1 MVIMPAPKFPLS
13 PAQSV
18 GRFWNAETPD
28 TTATGTCKVSD
39 DGSEIDI
46 FGQLSPSHSTSSTP
60 HTLTPRAIDEAV
72 DFDIHG
78 DLPVAPGSV
87 TFTGCHTIR
96 RRSLGVFNSARQ
108 HQVIGADWCIAG
120 AHVRADTRYTGVRLR
135 VSYLEEWARTP
146 GLEQTHQFDPTVVAI
161 TWSPPDSA
169 TAPFNEFDQ
178 NATVETHTVATVSP
192 IDFHGGGIQTA
203 NWLSLAGLNGWT
215 LEEAVARFVIPTQL
229 LMSLLSGRRA
239 RITHLEVSTTA
250 EGTAHD
256 AGAPDAAGTTE
267 KFPAEVP
274 NSTSKVTNVTG
285 ESGAGEHEGA
295 RPRWLQVYGHVVE
308 TNYDAPA
315 ADLLLGLD
323 TFNLEHFARWCTM
336 TTDLSPVPHVLSAA
350 TAGEFLTVETEAIS
364 LATAAEGLHR
374 LLHPEQERFTDDDI
388 AAAIEGVEAATIPVE
403 VKMSLTS
410 ALGQY
415 WGEPSHPQRM
425 EALAERVADAAPGC
439 VGRINRWKSQ
449 VTSQRVALAHGLA
462 SEDNDDAITQTHALT
477 RSLHWAL
484 TIRLLQQAGVPDAE
498 LATALDESTAYQR
511 DQRMWTTAW
520 PKIFAP
526 A

>member
-1 MVIMPAPKFPLS
+1 MPASKFPLS

-28 TTATGTCKVSD
+28 TTATGICKVSD

-46 FGQLSPSHSTSSTP
+46 FDQLSPSHSTSSTP
-60 HTLTPRAIDEAV
+60 HTLTPKAIDEAV

-96 RRSLGVFNSARQ
+96 RRSLGALNSARQ

-146 GLEQTHQFDPTVVAI
+146 GLEQTHQLDPTVVAI
-161 TWSPPDSA
+161 TWSPPENA
-169 TAPFNEFDQ
+169 TAPFSEFDQ
-178 NATVETHTVATVSP
+178 EATVETHTVATVTP
-192 IDFHGGGIQTA
+192 IDFHGGRIQTA
-203 NWLSLAGLNGWT
+203 NWLSLTGLNGWT
-215 LEEAVARFVIPTQL
+215 LEEAVARFVIPTQI

-250 EGTAHD
+250 DGTAHD
-256 AGAPDAAGTTE
+256 AGT
-267 KFPAEVP
+267 
-274 NSTSKVTNVTG
+274 
-285 ESGAGEHEGA
+285 
-295 RPRWLQVYGHVVE
+295 PRWLQVYGHVVE

-315 ADLLLGLD
+315 ADLLLGRD
-323 TFNLEHFARWCTM
+323 TFNLEHFARWCII

-374 LLHPEQERFTDDDI
+374 LLHPDQERFTDDDI
-388 AAAIEGVEAATIPVE
+388 AAAIEGVEAATIPAD
-403 VKMSLTS
+403 VKTSLTS

-425 EALAERVADAAPGC
+425 QALAERVADAAPGC

-462 SEDNDDAITQTHALT
+462 SDDNDDTITQTHALT

-484 TIRLLQQAGVPDAE
+484 TIRLFQQAGLPDAE
-498 LATALDESTAYQR
+498 LAAALDESTAYQR
-511 DQRMWTTAW
+511 DQRMWTATW